1 MTGRRREYYC
11 EYRFVRS
18 DGKIRWID
26 SRNFISYDHDGSA
39 PRLVGANID
48 VTQRKVTEAALKE
61 HKASL
66 ADALAAGKVM
76 AFEWDAVTRHTR
88 RSDNAASILGDDAGG
103 PTSVRNRILR
113 AGPPPMIA
121 RPSSRRY
128 AN

>member
-1 MTGRRREYYC
+1 MA
-11 EYRFVRS
+11 RF
-18 DGKIRWID
+18 DGID

-113 AGPPPMIA
+113 AGPP
-121 RPSSRRY
+121 R
-128 AN
+128 